1 MSEFNINDALANLT
15 TSLPEEIPGVEENT
29 IVMRREI
36 SQQSTEA
43 VQLEAKKDADEL
55 TGKMRDYIAPVT
67 DDPRGQYLTAKQ
79 NGDAISLAA
88 LNSQIEHTKK
98 ATDMLMDSAD
108 IDRDPKTFSALAQ
121 LNKSLTDLIKTRNE
135 LVSSIEAQM
144 AYSVPEEDEAADNA
158 NPKAAGQTAEVKEGN
173 CQENDNTVT
182 FVGTKN
188 LLQQIADSLGDVKV

>member
-67 DDPRGQYLTAKQ
+67 DDPRGQYLTVKQ

-144 AYSVPEEDEAADNA
+144 AYSVPEEDEAVDNA
-158 NPKAAGQTAEVKEGN
+158 NPKAAGQTAEVKEGDS
-173 CQENDNTVT
+173 QENDNTVT